1 MSLME
6 CLRQRIFVKKYNAMA
21 TKDGKIENRR
31 FWLGALLITAG
42 VVMLFVAMFINPK
55 GEISGTVLGAAGEM
69 FVLAGSML
77 GLDSYVNYKIKKFIG
92 NNEEK

>member
-1 MSLME
+1 
-6 CLRQRIFVKKYNAMA
+6 MA

-42 VVMLFVAMFINPK
+42 VVMLFVAMFIDPK

-77 GLDSYVNYKIKKFIG
+77 GLDSYVNYKVKKLIG